1 MEYPA
6 SQYML
11 IRISLQDFAGEFISG
26 IYGNSTSFAVYSMG
40 IVNVEIFY
48 HV

>member
-11 IRISLQDFAGEFISG
+11 IRISLQDFAGQIISG
-26 IYGNSTSFAVYSMG
+26 IYGNSNSFSVG
-40 IVNVEIFY
+40 IVNIEIFY
-48 HV
+48 LV